1 MAGSVTDIDRPLPA
15 TLQGRAQGSVSRKRK
30 PGTQKFS
37 HWSRATDRKW
47 PPIQFCPTP
56 EPMFGESHA
65 RLRSPCV
72 GPTGSSVLPPRAQL
86 MEQALTLNNGV
97 GFDQV
102 WEMVDENSLQNR
114 EKRHRQD
121 PALI

>member
-1 MAGSVTDIDRPLPA
+1 
-15 TLQGRAQGSVSRKRK
+15 
-30 PGTQKFS
+30 
-37 HWSRATDRKW
+37 
-47 PPIQFCPTP
+47 
-56 EPMFGESHA
+56 
-65 RLRSPCV
+65 
-72 GPTGSSVLPPRAQL
+72 

-102 WEMVDENSLQNR
+102 WEMGDENSLQNR